1 MCEKLAVVI
10 PMMQAKIEATCAW
23 RRLANI
29 EANLPAIG
37 FLAQIHQIT
46 SEKVDVKLCKIK
58 NCAY

>member
-1 MCEKLAVVI
+1 MLIREKLVVVI
-10 PMMQAKIEATCAW
+10 PMLQANIEATCAW

-46 SEKVDVKLCKIK
+46 SEQLYQLI
-58 NCAY
+58 

>member
-1 MCEKLAVVI
+1 MLMREKLVVLI

-46 SEKVDVKLCKIK
+46 LEQPYQLM
-58 NCAY
+58 